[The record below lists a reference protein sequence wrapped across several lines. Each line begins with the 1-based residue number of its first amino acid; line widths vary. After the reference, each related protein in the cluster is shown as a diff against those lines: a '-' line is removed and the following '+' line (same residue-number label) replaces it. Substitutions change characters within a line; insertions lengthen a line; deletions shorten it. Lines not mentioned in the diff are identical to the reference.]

1 MTFKEAFRTAI
12 ELDRDDMVKL
22 VDSLTSVIEVS
33 AAVPIPEPEPAAAKP
48 KVRRAKKQK
57 ATEKVMTA
65 VIDRDGNAPWS

>member
-1 MTFKEAFRTAI
+1 MTFKEAFRAAI
-12 ELDRDDMVKL
+12 ELDRDDIVKL
-22 VDSLTSVIEVS
+22 IDSLSAVVEVS
-33 AAVPIPEPEPAAAKP
+33 AAVPAPEPEPASAKP